1 MKILIVLDTNTINNN
16 DYKNCRPG
24 GDYFRI
30 VDYIKNNKL
39 QQDISL
45 AITETSIKELYRH
58 KRDSY
63 RSDLQLLNNAGQ
75 KLQGTPKHLIQITAP
90 IQQDYEK
97 EILINIE
104 SELSKYNFVKI
115 PRLSKSKKIVAFDS
129 IVEHCN
135 EKQDRLNDQL
145 IIEEIRYHRNLKQY
159 GRIILY
165 TTNRKD
171 FEDYLPDNIEMITS
185 WEDLKT
191 TLDTIFLIADTPEEA
206 SFKEFL
212 TTEYAEELI
221 KDTYKESTGT
231 QLNLK
236 EVKYGY
242 MVSEIEDEESFFVVN
257 FNGIDTKVKHK
268 ISGEIFFNSTNTI
281 THIET
286 HYQ

>member
-1 MKILIVLDTNTINNN
+1 M
-16 DYKNCRPG
+16 
-24 GDYFRI
+24 
-30 VDYIKNNKL
+30 
-39 QQDISL
+39 
-45 AITETSIKELYRH
+45 AITETSIKNSIVI
-58 KRDSY
+58 RDSY

-171 FEDYLPDNIEMITS
+171 FEDYLPDNIEIITS
-185 WEDLKT
+185 WEELKT
-191 TLDTIFLIADTPEEA
+191 TLDTLFLIADTPEEA

-212 TTEYAEELI
+212 TTEYAKELI
-221 KDTYKESTGT
+221 KNIYKDSMGT
-231 QLNLK
+231 QLDLK
-236 EVKYGY
+236 EVKYEH
-242 MVSEIEDEESFFVVN
+242 MVPEVEDEEAFFVVKVVGKDLKN
-257 FNGIDTKVKHK
+257 KNHIDA
-268 ISGEIFFNSTNTI
+268 EIFFDTTNSV
-281 THIET
+281 THFDII
-286 HYQ
+286 YQ